1 MEPSK
6 VIHAVNAGLK
16 LYRDCVRNAPRY
28 PLDAVAEYDAWFRD
42 TFLVEVLSRLTVQKG
57 RWIADDKAHL
67 VIGVAGRIAL
77 DGCRSI
83 LLPVVNA
90 WIEREYPRF
99 WKQGLEYAK
108 VMAEMQG
115 MPEPDPFNES
125 DTGQIAVLVT
135 GEIATQADHAD
146 HHRRYV
152 ERNISA
158 ALTLGWTTE
167 RFMAAMTV
175 PEGIVAFPFGNTRY
189 SWKTHITRMI
199 EGRARAVFASA
210 AENRAMKWS
219 PCTRLSAGSCP
230 EKP

>member
-6 VIHAVNAGLK
+6 VLHAVNAGLK
-16 LYRDCVRNAPRY
+16 MYRDCVRKVPRY

-42 TFLVEVLSRLTVQKG
+42 TFMVEVLSRLTLQKG
-57 RWIADDKAHL
+57 RWIADDKTHL

-90 WIEREYPRF
+90 WIEREYPKF
-99 WKQGLEYAK
+99 WQQGLEYATI
-108 VMAEMQG
+108 MAEMLG
-115 MPEPDPFNES
+115 EPAPEKFSNADVAYI
-125 DTGQIAVLVT
+125 TIKVT
-135 GEIATQADHAD
+135 EEIATQADHAD

-210 AENRAMKWS
+210 AENRAMM
-219 PCTRLSAGSCP
+219 LEGELP
-230 EKP
+230 E